1 MVRKA
6 FTLLLVTGSVMV
18 AACNTIDGAGKDVE
32 SVGETVA
39 NTVD

>member
-1 MVRKA
+1 MIRKA
-6 FTLLLVTGSVMV
+6 FTLLLVAGSLMV